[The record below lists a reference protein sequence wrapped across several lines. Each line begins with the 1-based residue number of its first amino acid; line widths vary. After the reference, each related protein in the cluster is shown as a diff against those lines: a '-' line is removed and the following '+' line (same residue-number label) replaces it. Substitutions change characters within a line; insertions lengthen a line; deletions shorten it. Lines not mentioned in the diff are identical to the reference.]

1 MRARRFDRT
10 SGRRAFEPCQ
20 FYIGYSIAFG
30 VAKPLSSHAPVK
42 NLLVPELS
50 STARDAAILPLVVDL
65 DGTFLKVDS
74 LFETFACGL
83 FANPLRSLLAL
94 VELRNG
100 IAAFK
105 QRLTRV
111 AQPDVD
117 SFPVRED
124 LLAYLEQEA
133 RTGRE
138 VHLATAADLVI
149 ALRVAERF
157 PIFKSVNGTS
167 GDLNLKGQN
176 KADRLLQQF
185 PGGFVYAGDSR
196 ADLPV
201 WRSAKAAV
209 VVSSGRSQ
217 LGAVEAEGIKVE
229 RSFSDTPHYRAV
241 WLKAFRPHQ
250 WAKNLIV
257 LVPVALGWRDVTLE
271 GLLRTLVMVGLLCLV
286 ASLTYLVN
294 DMADLASD
302 RKHWSKRRRGF
313 ASGAI
318 PVRDGLLVVGGILP
332 VACIAAMLVSPAAGL
347 CLLFYVAVTLGYSFG
362 WKRIPLFDTFII
374 GLLFTIRILIG
385 IAAADLVPSAW
396 LLTFSMFFFFSLA
409 LAKRHTEI
417 LRAAEHG
424 LQKLEGRG
432 YQVGDESLTLA
443 FGSAASMAS
452 IIIVVLYLVEE
463 VFARQIYHTPAWLW
477 VAPIAIF
484 LFSCRI
490 WALSHRG
497 RMTDDPVAFALRDNV
512 SLGLGAL
519 VAVAIL
525 LAL

>member
-1 MRARRFDRT
+1 MIDTR
-10 SGRRAFEPCQ
+10 
-20 FYIGYSIAFG
+20 
-30 VAKPLSSHAPVK
+30 K
-42 NLLVPELS
+42 
-50 STARDAAILPLVVDL
+50 LPLVVDL
-65 DGTFLKVDS
+65 DGTLLKVDT
-74 LFETFACGL
+74 LFEYFTVGL
-83 FANPLRSLLAL
+83 FARPLQTILSLL
-94 VELRNG
+94 ELRNG
-100 IAAFK
+100 ISAFK
-105 QRLTRV
+105 QQLTRV
-111 AQPDVD
+111 TEPDVD

-124 LLAYLEQEA
+124 LLAYLEQQA
-133 RTGRE
+133 GSGRE
-138 VHLATAADLVI
+138 IHLATAADRVI
-149 ALRVAERF
+149 ALRVINRF
-157 PIFKSVNGTS
+157 PLFKSVHGTE
-167 GDLNLKGQN
+167 GNVNLKGQN
-176 KADRLLQQF
+176 KADRLVEQF
-185 PGGFVYAGDSR
+185 PDGFVYAGDSL

-209 VVSSGRSQ
+209 VVSSNRA
-217 LGAVEAEGIKVE
+217 LVDAVETSGTPVE
-229 RSFSDTPHYRAV
+229 RFFSDTPHRRAV
-241 WLKAFRPHQ
+241 WLKALRPHQ

-257 LVPVALGWRDVTLE
+257 LVPVALGWRDATAE
-271 GLLRTLVMVGLLCLV
+271 GLFRTLLMIGLLCLV

-318 PVRDGLLVVGGILP
+318 PVRDGLLVVGAILP
-332 VACIAAMLVSPAAGL
+332 VACIAGLLVAPAAGL
-347 CLLFYVAVTLGYSFG
+347 CLMSYVAVTLAYSFG

-424 LQKLEGRG
+424 FQKLEGRG
-432 YQVGDESLTLA
+432 YQNGDEGLTLA

-452 IIIVVLYLVEE
+452 IVIVVLYLVEE

-490 WALSHRG
+490 WVLSHRG

-512 SLGLGAL
+512 SIGLGVL
-519 VAVAIL
+519 VAAAIL

>member
-1 MRARRFDRT
+1 MVDTR
-10 SGRRAFEPCQ
+10 
-20 FYIGYSIAFG
+20 
-30 VAKPLSSHAPVK
+30 K
-42 NLLVPELS
+42 
-50 STARDAAILPLVVDL
+50 LPLVVDL
-65 DGTFLKVDS
+65 DGTFLQVDS
-74 LFETFACGL
+74 LFEAFAAGL
-83 FANPLRSLLAL
+83 FTNTFRSLLAL
-94 VELRNG
+94 LELRHG

-105 QRLTRV
+105 QRLTR
-111 AQPDVD
+111 AAEPDVD
-117 SFPVRED
+117 SFPVREE

-133 RTGRE
+133 LSGRE
-138 VHLATAADLVI
+138 IHLATAADRVI
-149 ALRVAERF
+149 ALQVVSRF
-157 PIFKSVNGTS
+157 SLFRSVHGTE
-167 GDLNLKGQN
+167 GDINLKGQN
-176 KADRLLQQF
+176 KANRLLQHF
-185 PGGFVYAGDSR
+185 PGGFVYAGDSK
-196 ADLPV
+196 ADMPV
-201 WRSAKAAV
+201 WRAARAAV
-209 VVSSGRSQ
+209 VVSSSRS
-217 LGAVEAEGIKVE
+217 LTDAVLAGGTPIE
-229 RSFSDTPHYRAV
+229 RTFDDKSHHRAV
-241 WLKAFRPHQ
+241 WLKSLRPHQ

-271 GLLRTLVMVGLLCLV
+271 GLLRTIVMIGLLCLV

-294 DMADLASD
+294 DIADLSSD

-318 PVRDGLLVVGGILP
+318 PVRDGLLAVGAILP
-332 VACIAAMLVSPAAGL
+332 VACIAALLVSPPAGL
-347 CLLFYVAVTLGYSFG
+347 CLLLYVATTLGYSFG
-362 WKRIPLFDTFII
+362 WKRIPLFDTFVI

-432 YQVGDESLTLA
+432 YQAGDESLTLA

-463 VFARQIYHTPAWLW
+463 IFARQIYHTPAWLW

-490 WALSHRG
+490 WVLSHRG

-512 SLGLGAL
+512 SLGLGVL
-519 VAVAIL
+519 VAAAIL

>member
-1 MRARRFDRT
+1 MIDTR
-10 SGRRAFEPCQ
+10 
-20 FYIGYSIAFG
+20 
-30 VAKPLSSHAPVK
+30 K
-42 NLLVPELS
+42 
-50 STARDAAILPLVVDL
+50 LPLIVDL

-74 LFETFACGL
+74 LFETFAAGL
-83 FANPLRSLLAL
+83 FASTFGSLLAL
-94 VELRNG
+94 LELRNG
-100 IAAFK
+100 ISAFK

-111 AQPDVD
+111 AEPDVD
-117 SFPVRED
+117 SFPVREE

-133 RTGRE
+133 HAGRE
-138 VHLATAADLVI
+138 IHLATAADRFI
-149 ALRVAERF
+149 ALKVASRF
-157 PIFKSVNGTS
+157 PLFSSVNGS
-167 GDLNLKGQN
+167 EGGLNLKGQN

-185 PGGFVYAGDSR
+185 PDGFVYAGDST

-209 VVSSGRSQ
+209 VVSSSRA
-217 LGAVEAEGIKVE
+217 LVDAVEAGGTPVE
-229 RSFSDTPHYRAV
+229 RAFGDKPHGRAV
-241 WLKAFRPHQ
+241 WLKALRPHQ
-250 WAKNLIV
+250 WAKNMIV
-257 LVPVALGWRDVTLE
+257 LVPVALGWRDVTPE
-271 GLLRTLVMVGLLCLV
+271 GLLRALVMVGLLCMV

-318 PVRDGLLVVGGILP
+318 PVRDGLLVVSAALP
-332 VACIAAMLVSPAAGL
+332 VACIVALLVAPLAGL

-362 WKRIPLFDTFII
+362 WKRIPLFDTFVIA
-374 GLLFTIRILIG
+374 LLFTIRILIG
-385 IAAADLVPSAW
+385 IAAADLEPSAW

-417 LRAAEHG
+417 LRAAEHS

-432 YQVGDESLTLA
+432 YQAGDEGLTLA

-452 IIIVVLYLVEE
+452 IVIVVLYLVEE
-463 VFARQIYHTPAWLW
+463 IFARQIYHTPAWLW

-490 WALSHRG
+490 WVLSHRG

-512 SLGLGAL
+512 SLGLGVL

>member
-1 MRARRFDRT
+1 VP
-10 SGRRAFEPCQ
+10 E
-20 FYIGYSIAFG
+20 
-30 VAKPLSSHAPVK
+30 
-42 NLLVPELS
+42 LLVPEVRLRAVGS
-50 STARDAAILPLVVDL
+50 ERLPLVVDL
-65 DGTFLKVDS
+65 DGTLLKVDT
-74 LFETFACGL
+74 LFEYFVAGM
-83 FANPLRSLLAL
+83 FVKPFSVMLAL
-94 VELRNG
+94 FELRNG

-105 QRLTRV
+105 RRLTCV

-117 SFPVRED
+117 GFPVRED
-124 LLAYLEQEA
+124 LLTYIKEEA
-133 RTGRE
+133 QTGRE
-138 VHLATAADLVI
+138 VHLATAADEVI

-157 PIFKSVNGTS
+157 PLFKTVNGTL
-167 GDLNLKGQN
+167 GDVNLKGQN
-176 KADRLLQQF
+176 KADRLLELF
-185 PGGFVYAGDSR
+185 PNGFVYAGDSR

-209 VVSSGRSQ
+209 VVSSSKS
-217 LGAVEAEGIKVE
+217 LFNALEEARTPIE
-229 RSFSDTPHYRAV
+229 RSFSDKPHRRVV
-241 WLKAFRPHQ
+241 WLKALRPHQ
-250 WAKNLIV
+250 WAKNLVV
-257 LVPVALGWRDVTLE
+257 LVPIALGWRDVTPA
-271 GLLRTLVMVGLLCLV
+271 GLLATLAMIGLLCLV

-294 DMADLASD
+294 DIADVSSD

-318 PVRDGLLVVGGILP
+318 PVRDGLLVVGAILP
-332 VACIAAMLVSPAAGL
+332 AACIAALLVSPPAGL
-347 CLLFYVAVTLGYSFG
+347 CLLFYVATTLGYSFG

-424 LQKLEGRG
+424 LHKLEGRG
-432 YQVGDESLTLA
+432 YQAGDESLTLA

-452 IIIVVLYLVEE
+452 IVIVVLYLVEE
-463 VFARQIYHTPAWLW
+463 IFARQIYHTPAWLW

-490 WALSHRG
+490 WVLSHRG

-512 SLGLGAL
+512 SLGLGVL
-519 VAVAIL
+519 VGTAIL

>member
-1 MRARRFDRT
+1 VTDARSF
-10 SGRRAFEPCQ
+10 
-20 FYIGYSIAFG
+20 
-30 VAKPLSSHAPVK
+30 
-42 NLLVPELS
+42 
-50 STARDAAILPLVVDL
+50 PLVVDL
-65 DGTFLKVDS
+65 DGTLLKVDT
-74 LFETFACGL
+74 LFEYFTVGIFAR
-83 FANPLRSLLAL
+83 PLQTILSLL
-94 VELRNG
+94 ELRRG
-100 IAAFK
+100 ISAFK

-111 AQPDVD
+111 TEADVD

-124 LLAYLEQEA
+124 LLAYLEQQAEA
-133 RTGRE
+133 GRE
-138 VHLATAADLVI
+138 IHLATAADRVV
-149 ALRVAERF
+149 ALRVTNRF
-157 PIFKSVNGTS
+157 PLFKSVHGTE
-167 GDLNLKGQN
+167 GNVNLKGQN
-176 KADRLLQQF
+176 KADRLVQQF
-185 PGGFVYAGDSR
+185 PDGFVYAGDSL

-209 VVSSGRSQ
+209 VVSSNRA
-217 LGAVEAEGIKVE
+217 LVDAVETGGTPVE
-229 RSFSDTPHYRAV
+229 RFFSDTPHRRAV
-241 WLKAFRPHQ
+241 WLKALRPHQ

-271 GLLRTLVMVGLLCLV
+271 GLLRTLLMIGLLCLV

-318 PVRDGLLVVGGILP
+318 PVRDGLLAVGAVLP
-332 VACIAAMLVSPAAGL
+332 IACIAALSVAPAAGL

-385 IAAADLVPSAW
+385 IAAAELVPSAW

-432 YQVGDESLTLA
+432 YQTGDAGLTLA

-452 IIIVVLYLVEE
+452 IVIVVLYLVEE

-490 WALSHRG
+490 WVLSHRG

-512 SLGLGAL
+512 SLGLGVL

>member
-1 MRARRFDRT
+1 VINTR
-10 SGRRAFEPCQ
+10 
-20 FYIGYSIAFG
+20 
-30 VAKPLSSHAPVK
+30 K
-42 NLLVPELS
+42 
-50 STARDAAILPLVVDL
+50 LPLIVDL

-74 LFETFACGL
+74 LFETFTAGL
-83 FANPLRSLLAL
+83 FASPLRSLLAIL
-94 VELRNG
+94 ELRHG
-100 IAAFK
+100 ISAFK

-111 AQPDVD
+111 AEPDVE
-117 SFPVRED
+117 SFPIREE

-133 RTGRE
+133 QSGRE
-138 VHLATAADLVI
+138 IHLATAADRVI
-149 ALRVAERF
+149 ALQVAKRF
-157 PIFKSVNGTS
+157 PLFKSVNGTV
-167 GDLNLKGQN
+167 GDVNLKGQN

-185 PGGFVYAGDSR
+185 SDGFVYAGDST

-209 VVSSGRSQ
+209 VVSSSQ
-217 LGAVEAEGIKVE
+217 ALREAVEAGGTPIE
-229 RSFSDTPHYRAV
+229 RSFSDRPAHRAV
-241 WLKAFRPHQ
+241 WLKALRPHQ

-257 LVPVALGWRDVTLE
+257 LVPVALGWRDVTPE
-271 GLLRTLVMVGLLCLV
+271 GLLRTLLMIGLLCLV

-318 PVRDGLLVVGGILP
+318 PVRDGLLVVGAVLP
-332 VACIAAMLVSPAAGL
+332 IACIAALLVAPAAGL

-385 IAAADLVPSAW
+385 IAAAELVPSAW

-432 YQVGDESLTLA
+432 YQTGDEGLTLA
-443 FGSAASMAS
+443 FGIAASMAS
-452 IIIVVLYLVEE
+452 IVIVVLYLVEE

-490 WALSHRG
+490 WVLSHRG

-512 SLGLGAL
+512 SLGLGVL

>member
-1 MRARRFDRT
+1 MKDAL
-10 SGRRAFEPCQ
+10 APQ
-20 FYIGYSIAFG
+20 
-30 VAKPLSSHAPVK
+30 LSSPAADGK
-42 NLLVPELS
+42 N
-50 STARDAAILPLVVDL
+50 LPLVVDL
-65 DGTFLKVDS
+65 DGTFLKVDT
-74 LFETFACGL
+74 LFEYFAAGL
-83 FANPLRSLLAL
+83 FTNPVEALLSLL
-94 VELRNG
+94 ELRHG

-105 QRLTRV
+105 QRLTR
-111 AQPDVD
+111 AAEPDVE
-117 SFPVRED
+117 SFPVREE
-124 LLAYLEQEA
+124 LLAYLEQQSGS
-133 RTGRE
+133 GRE
-138 VHLATAADLVI
+138 IHLATAADQVI
-149 ALRVAERF
+149 ARRVASRF
-157 PIFKSVNGTS
+157 PLFKSINGTEA
-167 GDLNLKGQN
+167 GVNLKGRN
-176 KADRLLQQF
+176 KGERLSQQF
-185 PGGFVYAGDSR
+185 PDGFVYAGDST

-201 WRSAKAAV
+201 WRSAKAAI
-209 VVSSGRSQ
+209 VVSSRRS
-217 LGAVEAEGIKVE
+217 LVGAVEAGGTPVE
-229 RSFSDTPHYRAV
+229 RVFSNKPNGRAV
-241 WLKAFRPHQ
+241 WLKALRPHQ
-250 WAKNLIV
+250 WAKNLIM
-257 LVPVALGWRDVTLE
+257 LVPVALGWRDVAAE

-318 PVRDGLLVVGGILP
+318 PVRDGLLVVGAVLP
-332 VACIAAMLVSPAAGL
+332 LACIAALLVAPAAGL

-362 WKRIPLFDTFII
+362 WKRIPLFDTFVIA
-374 GLLFTIRILIG
+374 LLFTIRILIG

-424 LQKLEGRG
+424 RQKLEGRG
-432 YQVGDESLTLA
+432 YQMGDESLTLA

-452 IIIVVLYLVEE
+452 IVIVVIYLVEE

-490 WALSHRG
+490 WVLSHRG
-497 RMTDDPVAFALRDNV
+497 RMTDDPVAFALRDKV
-512 SLGLGAL
+512 SLGLGVL
-519 VAVAIL
+519 VAAAIL